1 MTAPVEAE
9 FALDPEREYE
19 IVTGQP
25 ILKEAAGARAG
36 GITARL
42 GARLGHYI
50 EANKMGAV
58 YAANT
63 TFTIGNDQRLP
74 DLAFVSSER
83 FPPEGE
89 PEGIWEIAPDLAIEV
104 ISPNEIYGEVQNKMR
119 DYFNAGVKQ
128 VWIVAPEHRIVT
140 VYRSPVEPTVFS
152 EDQELASEDLLPGFR
167 CRLSEIFKS
176 PKSKKS
182 E

>member
-1 MTAPVEAE
+1 MAVSVEAE
-9 FALDPEREYE
+9 FVLDPEREYE
-19 IVTGQP
+19 IVNGQP
-25 ILKEAAGARAG
+25 ILKESAGARAG

-50 EANKMGAV
+50 ESREMGAV

-63 TFTIGNDQRLP
+63 TFTIGDDQRLP

-83 FPPEGE
+83 FPTEGE

-104 ISPNEIYGEVQNKMR
+104 ISPNEIYSEVQNKMWN
-119 DYFNAGVKQ
+119 YFDAGVKQ
-128 VWIVAPEHRIVT
+128 VWLVEPEYRTVT
-140 VYRSPVEPTVFS
+140 VYRSPARPVVFS
-152 EDQELASEDLLPGFR
+152 EAQELLSEDLLPGFR

-176 PKSKKS
+176 PKRKNQP
-182 E
+182 